1 MPAVATISFD
11 FHVRPPFSLV
21 SMHEIL
27 CHVVLLVVSSMFIPC
42 MIYSYALLKSFF
54 KPNLAMHGVVSWLST
69 LLITEL
75 SEQILLKL
83 DHFLCELLISVILD
97 DSIIEFTSST
107 KNFHKILLWLLSA
120 FTHD

>member
-1 MPAVATISFD
+1 MHDLFLRSF
-11 FHVRPPFSLV
+11 
-21 SMHEIL
+21 E
-27 CHVVLLVVSSMFIPC
+27 
-42 MIYSYALLKSFF
+42 KFF

-97 DSIIEFTSST
+97 DSIITFTSST
-107 KNFHKILLWLLSA
+107 KNFHKILLLLLSA